1 MMIYSTDDFCVS
13 DLMDSQSQQ
22 THMLS
27 PMFTNTTTSNDHYY
41 APLPMQQQPQQ
52 QQQQFSPK
60 SEYWISPATPVM
72 ESMEGYTTNGIDQ
85 QPGCLFI
92 KQEDERSMFMSTT
105 SPFDI
110 EMTTPMTII
119 DNNNNNNNNNKG
131 TLSVVGSTKKKAK
144 KVHHCPHCNHTS
156 NRANNMK
163 EHILTHDPHRPKLF
177 ACNTCQKSFARK
189 HDMKRHAKSHMKVP
203 RRQSKSTSAQKHQ
216 QQKA

>member
-1 MMIYSTDDFCVS
+1 
-13 DLMDSQSQQ
+13 
-22 THMLS
+22 
-27 PMFTNTTTSNDHYY
+27 
-41 APLPMQQQPQQ
+41 
-52 QQQQFSPK
+52 
-60 SEYWISPATPVM
+60 M
-72 ESMEGYTTNGIDQ
+72 ETMEGYMTNGIDQ

-92 KQEDERSMFMSTT
+92 KQEEERFMFMSTT
-105 SPFDI
+105 SPFNI
-110 EMTTPMTII
+110 EMTTPMTIT
-119 DNNNNNNNNNKG
+119 DNTNNKA
-131 TLSVVGSTKKKAK
+131 TSLSVVGSIKKKTK

-189 HDMKRHAKSHMKVP
+189 HDMKRHAKSHLKVP